1 MDIIKLLNEL
11 ERLIDEQK
19 TVMGIA
25 LNFHPEDYHDI
36 TNKIRASLPEEV
48 KRASRVTAESDKI
61 VDGARET
68 AEQTLEDATTEADEI
83 IREARISAER
93 VMRDTEAQTNKMSL
107 SAETLAKQTVEESRL
122 RAEKMLA
129 EAHQQSEK
137 KMADARQQSEK
148 MLTDSRQQSEKTLT
162 ESRQQSELMLS
173 QSELVRLA
181 TAQAHEIVA
190 SAENETQMLRQGAD
204 EYAHGVMADLE
215 KQVGELMTTIQ
226 RGRMKLDGRV
236 GPAVPAHTS
245 PANGNGRVMEMVGT
259 RR

>member
-19 TVMGIA
+19 TVMGLA
-25 LNFHPEDYHDI
+25 WNFHPEDYHDL
-36 TNKIRASLPEEV
+36 TNKIRASLPEDV

-93 VMRDTEAQTNKMSL
+93 LMRDTEAQTNKMSL
-107 SAETLAKQTVEESRL
+107 SAESAAKQTVEEARL
-122 RAEKMLA
+122 KAEKMLTD
-129 EAHQQSEK
+129 AHQQSERR
-137 KMADARQQSEK
+137 MAEAH
-148 MLTDSRQQSEKTLT
+148 
-162 ESRQQSELMLS
+162 QQSELMLS

-181 TAQAHEIVA
+181 TAQAREIVA
-190 SAENETQMLRQGAD
+190 SAEQETQSLRLGAD
-204 EYAHGVMADLE
+204 EYAHGVMTDLE
-215 KQVGELMTTIQ
+215 KQVGELMATIQ
-226 RGRMKLDGRV
+226 RGRMKLDQRV
-236 GPAVPAHTS
+236 VPAAPVHNGS
-245 PANGNGRVMEMVGT
+245 ANGNGRSVEMAGT

>member
-11 ERLIDEQK
+11 ERLVDDQK
-19 TVMGIA
+19 TVMS
-25 LNFHPEDYHDI
+25 LTWNFHPEDYHDI

-68 AEQTLEDATTEADEI
+68 AEQTLEDATSEADEI

-93 VMRDTEAQTNKMSL
+93 HLRETEAETNKMSL
-107 SAETLAKQTVEESRL
+107 TAEVQAKKTAEEARA

-129 EAHQQSEK
+129 DAHQSSEK
-137 KMADARQQSEK
+137 KVTDATQQAD
-148 MLTDSRQQSEKTLT
+148 LL
-162 ESRQQSELMLS
+162 LS

-181 TAQAHEIVA
+181 TAQAREIIA
-190 SAENETQMLRQGAD
+190 AAEQDSQSLRLGAD
-204 EYAHGVMADLE
+204 QYAHGVMTGLE
-215 KQVGELMTTIQ
+215 KQVGELMATIQ

-236 GPAVPAHTS
+236 EPPASTHAGG
-245 PANGNGRVMEMVGT
+245 ANGNGRAPELAGT